1 MKQAYQSPALQ
12 ETRMDLRSA
21 IAELSGDADG
31 NHLGWGGMDDGSHDP
46 DANSRGD
53 WEEDFWESRE

>member
-1 MKQAYQSPALQ
+1 
-12 ETRMDLRSA
+12 MDLRSA
-21 IAELSGDADG
+21 IAELSGDTDG